1 MLLLVASSGT
11 GIVNALDGGMTGRA
25 GIVYG
30 VAGLGS
36 RCLGRAQLCGQ
47 VGIGLGDRGDRGA
60 VELFLRGLGQKVDGI
75 LGGNHGALGK
85 NGLVDL
91 VEAGV
96 LGVRSADLGIARA
109 YKGKHAWHAT
119 QILRE
124 VLARKCAAVMALA
137 RGAQALEHGLA
148 ATLTRGGIVFD
159 LVVGDSVIG
168 KLGLGAQGCRG
179 VLHDAAHKLGHLL
192 MCLVAIGAYRTGEVG
207 RTGDN
212 VARRAAVQLADGD
225 DGGLVGA
232 DLARDD
238 GLQGV
243 DDFGGNHNGIVAALG
258 HGAMARG
265 AADVDAEPVGVCHAR
280 AGLAAHGAG
289 VDFAPDV
296 RGIGAVDAVEHAGAD
311 HELGAL
317 AVFLAGLEYDADL
330 AVNVIGHVTQ
340 NLQRAEHHGDVAV
353 VAAGMHTAIV
363 DAGEL
368 LAGLLG
374 DRQGVDVGAQQD
386 AAARRAVL
394 AVGIGR
400 GSAKG
405 RHQARLERTLVGDI
419 HGVELVGDVRS
430 RALLGKA
437 QLRVFMEVPA
447 LFDDVGF
454 KLGGDIMDG
463 RGDVVCRANLGCR
476 HYLLCLGLRHGRF
489 APCWLDRK
497 IVQAS
502 SSMPPATWRGKVAV
516 CRLGFCNKSGGVHS
530 GVLNFLPEMG
540 MPMQH
545 IDRIVRSKN
554 VFTARDAIDTAR
566 ELAIAIAG
574 DRIVAVGTPDDVIAV
589 APAATPVV
597 DYGEQF
603 ICPGFHDA
611 HLHFFH
617 TSVGSS
623 PYMLM
628 DMGTSE
634 AALVQHALEFSQGLP
649 DDAWVVTQGWRDY
662 RWDPPEHPTKAS
674 LDAAFPDRPCV
685 MYSGDGHTLW
695 LNSRALEA
703 LGVTRDSEPP
713 AGGSYDKDAN
723 GELTGI
729 AHEAAAMQLLPRC
742 LEWLGED
749 RIASAYA
756 DQMKRMAEQGIT
768 SICDMSLMPMPG
780 CDFIRDD
787 VYDKLQA
794 AGKLGIRAHLFP
806 TLLDDQSRLEELQTR
821 YANNA
826 LLSAP
831 GFKQFFDGV
840 SSEHTAYLTEP
851 YTNPRFPG
859 DQGRLTVPAER
870 MRKLVLAAAERGHT
884 VRIHV
889 IGDGAIRAALDIFEE
904 AAELY
909 GLPQHGHNTLE
920 HLENLLPED
929 IDRLRKLN
937 VIASSQP
944 CHITLDPGGPERDLG
959 LERSRIM
966 WPFATYKKRGIRQA
980 FGTDSPIT
988 AVTSMNVLYTAIT
1001 RQDPRSHWPEGG
1013 WLPSERID
1021 AATALRNYTLGSAYA
1036 AGDEQNLGSLE
1047 PGKYADLVV
1056 LDQNPLTIDP
1066 QELQATKVQAT
1077 YLAGNLIYER

>member
-1 MLLLVASSGT
+1 
-11 GIVNALDGGMTGRA
+11 
-25 GIVYG
+25 
-30 VAGLGS
+30 
-36 RCLGRAQLCGQ
+36 
-47 VGIGLGDRGDRGA
+47 
-60 VELFLRGLGQKVDGI
+60 
-75 LGGNHGALGK
+75 
-85 NGLVDL
+85 
-91 VEAGV
+91 
-96 LGVRSADLGIARA
+96 
-109 YKGKHAWHAT
+109 
-119 QILRE
+119 
-124 VLARKCAAVMALA
+124 
-137 RGAQALEHGLA
+137 
-148 ATLTRGGIVFD
+148 
-159 LVVGDSVIG
+159 
-168 KLGLGAQGCRG
+168 
-179 VLHDAAHKLGHLL
+179 
-192 MCLVAIGAYRTGEVG
+192 
-207 RTGDN
+207 
-212 VARRAAVQLADGD
+212 
-225 DGGLVGA
+225 
-232 DLARDD
+232 
-238 GLQGV
+238 
-243 DDFGGNHNGIVAALG
+243 
-258 HGAMARG
+258 
-265 AADVDAEPVGVCHAR
+265 
-280 AGLAAHGAG
+280 
-289 VDFAPDV
+289 
-296 RGIGAVDAVEHAGAD
+296 
-311 HELGAL
+311 
-317 AVFLAGLEYDADL
+317 
-330 AVNVIGHVTQ
+330 
-340 NLQRAEHHGDVAV
+340 
-353 VAAGMHTAIV
+353 
-363 DAGEL
+363 
-368 LAGLLG
+368 
-374 DRQGVDVGAQQD
+374 
-386 AAARRAVL
+386 
-394 AVGIGR
+394 
-400 GSAKG
+400 
-405 RHQARLERTLVGDI
+405 
-419 HGVELVGDVRS
+419 
-430 RALLGKA
+430 
-437 QLRVFMEVPA
+437 
-447 LFDDVGF
+447 
-454 KLGGDIMDG
+454 
-463 RGDVVCRANLGCR
+463 
-476 HYLLCLGLRHGRF
+476 
-489 APCWLDRK
+489 
-497 IVQAS
+497 
-502 SSMPPATWRGKVAV
+502 
-516 CRLGFCNKSGGVHS
+516 
-530 GVLNFLPEMG
+530 
-540 MPMQH
+540 MQH
-545 IDRIVRSKN
+545 IDRIIRSKN
-554 VFTARDAIDTAR
+554 VFTAQDGVDIAR

-574 DRIVAVGTPDDVIAV
+574 DRIVAVGAPDDVITA
-589 APAATPVV
+589 APAATPVI

-603 ICPGFHDA
+603 VCPGFHDA

-634 AALVQHALEFSQGLP
+634 AALVQHALEFSQDLP

-780 CDFIRDD
+780 
-787 VYDKLQA
+787 
-794 AGKLGIRAHLFP
+794 
-806 TLLDDQSRLEELQTR
+806 
-821 YANNA
+821 
-826 LLSAP
+826 
-831 GFKQFFDGV
+831 FKQFFDGV

-889 IGDGAIRAALDIFEE
+889 IGDGAIHAALDIFEE

-920 HLENLLPED
+920 HLENLLPQD

-937 VIASSQP
+937 IIASSQP

-966 WPFATYKKRGIRQA
+966 WPFATYKQRGIRQA

-988 AVTSMNVLYTAIT
+988 PVTSMNVLYTAIT
-1001 RQDPRSHWPEGG
+1001 RQDPKSHWPEGG